1 MSITMIAEAAPD
13 HSQIQAEV
21 SGFLARFKTLV
32 LATLSEAQLPDCSTA
47 PFLLDK
53 DGNIYVYLSELAQHT
68 KNLLAN
74 PAASLMM
81 IADETAS
88 NNLFA
93 RQRLT
98 LQANAVEIAPGNP
111 EYEHILDNMESELG
125 NTIQVLRTL
134 PDFHL
139 FKFLV
144 QRANYVQGF
153 AKAYALQ
160 WPALEVIEHRH
171 N

>member
-1 MSITMIAEAAPD
+1 MFRTMTTEAPPD
-13 HSQIQAEV
+13 RSQIQAEA
-21 SGFLARFKTLV
+21 SGFLARFRTLV
-32 LATLSEAQLPDCSTA
+32 LATLSESQLPDCSTA
-47 PFLLDK
+47 PFVLEK
-53 DGNIYVYLSELAQHT
+53 DGSIYIYLSELAQHT

-81 IADETAS
+81 IADESAS
-88 NNLFA
+88 SNLFA

-98 LQANAVEIAPGNP
+98 LQAKAVEIMPDSP
-111 EYEHILDNMESELG
+111 EYEQILDKMESELG

-144 QRANYVQGF
+144 QHANYVQGF

-160 WPALEVIEHRH
+160 WPALEVIEHRQ